1 MKYNKSEIMKAA
13 WNMVKVAG
21 MTISAALKNAW
32 AAAKSVIKTIVD
44 GTDKQN
50 AWANEILR
58 KPIAQVKESI
68 SWLEVEIKYGHTVKS
83 IEPLRAAIA
92 EYEKN
97 GTIVGYKALVDWD
110 KTEREIVSA
119 VIELKVT
126 PKKETGFDDMAR
138 IADCHD
144 I

>member
-21 MTISAALKNAW
+21 ITISAALKNAW

-92 EYEKN
+92 EYETRLVAFADTLTARFVIDNRAQFSRMMYNIVAKSLKAAGLN
-97 GTIVGYKALVDWD
+97 GTHTFCKA
-110 KTEREIVSA
+110 
-119 VIELKVT
+119 
-126 PKKETGFDDMAR
+126 
-138 IADCHD
+138 
-144 I
+144 